1 MRLSLLTLLFAV
13 QSAWAQGF
21 AGLWQTYGDAG
32 AQPESLVR
40 IEETEGGIRGTVIR
54 VFAPPAKSSD
64 PRCEACAGALK
75 DQPIVGMRILQAQS
89 SGEGEILDPG
99 DGRVYRCTLTL
110 VQGGTRLEVRGYVG
124 VPILGRTQTWRRIE

>member
-1 MRLSLLTLLFAV
+1 MTH
-13 QSAWAQGF
+13 SAWAEGF

-54 VFAPPAKSSD
+54 VFASPDA
-64 PRCEACAGALK
+64 RCEACAGALK
-75 DQPIVGMRILQAQS
+75 DQPIVGMRILQARS

-110 VQGGTRLEVRGYVG
+110 VQGGARLEVRGYVG
-124 VPILGRTQTWRRIE
+124 VPLLGRTQTWLRIE